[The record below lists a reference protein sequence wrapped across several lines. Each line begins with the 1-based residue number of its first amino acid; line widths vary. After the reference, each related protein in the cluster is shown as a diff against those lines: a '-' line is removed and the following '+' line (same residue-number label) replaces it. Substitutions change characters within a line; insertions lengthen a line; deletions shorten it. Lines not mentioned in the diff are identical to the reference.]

1 MRHQYDLAQIAREIP
16 VAFVRNHLALRRSL
30 SDRHRAEDERL
41 AGGWKDADRA
51 SVGAMRLEA
60 ASGDARGW
68 GISLPSLGEFWGIV
82 THPAASGRPSKPAEA
97 AGFLRALV
105 ATGGMQ
111 VWGPGPGFPDR
122 LLQLAID
129 LDVSG
134 VRVFDLQIALIAFES
149 GATEL
154 WTHDRS
160 FLRIA
165 GLRVSHP
172 LV

>member
-1 MRHQYDLAQIAREIP
+1 MIAIDTNLLIYAHRTA
-16 VAFVRNHLALRRSL
+16 VAEHRRA
-30 SDRHRAEDERL
+30 RRAI
-41 AGGWKDADRA
+41 
-51 SVGAMRLEA
+51 EA
-60 ASGDARGW
+60 ASSDPRGW

-82 THPAASGRPSKPAEA
+82 THPAASGRPSRPAEA
-97 AGFLRALV
+97 AGFLRALI
-105 ATGGMQ
+105 AQGGMQ

-122 LLQLAID
+122 LLQLATD

-134 VRVFDLQIALIAFES
+134 VRIFDLQIALIAFES

-160 FLRIA
+160 FLRIS
-165 GLRVSHP
+165 GLRVSDP